1 MLKSFTINQKL
12 WLSFSFVLFGYFVLL
27 IVAFSHAF
35 SNEFLYQQ
43 IQDNLLPM
51 KRYCQ
56 NAEHAYFQ
64 QLSFYD
70 QAITHNEGSFLD
82 DARAKAVEAE
92 KSLLRLQK
100 MNVDTNTQAMIQK
113 IIKHYEIFTA
123 NAYHK
128 FKRDVSKSQS
138 IQSYQKG
145 RMSSHQD
152 MFSANFN
159 KNRII
164 IQECFQQLY
173 RALNQQ
179 ISSRMQNSQKKSHIF
194 KLVFLAV
201 SIFFAIVGYY
211 IIKRTIKKNIL
222 FPLFDIQNFL
232 KRSID
237 GRQPHDEKM
246 SFTRS
251 DEIAQTVRFI
261 NAYIDKS
268 SQLLSSVKQGEIE
281 LEQTLQEFECNSKQ
295 MLSDMEQ
302 INNTGNEIL
311 NKASELTHYIHEMN
325 KSSENVGTNII
336 GISATTEHV
345 AENMSETSESIDK
358 MTASVSYIARSTEE
372 GMNISE
378 NIMEMASQANTT
390 INSLGEAAKEI
401 GKVTGVIK
409 RIAVQT
415 NLLALNA
422 SIEASTAGEAGK
434 GFAVVANKIKQFASQ
449 SATSAEDIASR
460 IEGVQSK
467 TENAIEV
474 INNIS
479 ETIDMVSV
487 TIGFIA
493 DAVDQQN
500 RSAGKISQS
509 VQNSDSGSKQ
519 IARSISEATDIIE
532 SMSKYTLKS
541 TRGAQEMTEMI
552 QGLNDKTQSTKRFS
566 RQMATKIQELNR
578 FVEKIYH

>member
-12 WLSFSFVLFGYFVLL
+12 WLSFSFILFGYFALL
-27 IVAFSHAF
+27 VVAFSHAF
-35 SNEFLYQQ
+35 SNEFIYQH
-43 IQDNLLPM
+43 IQENLVPM
-51 KRYCQ
+51 KQHCQ

-70 QAITHNEGSFLD
+70 QAMTYNEDKFLE
-82 DARAKAVEAE
+82 DARAKAIEAE

-100 MNVDTNTQAMIQK
+100 MNVDKNTQGKIQE
-113 IIKHYEIFTA
+113 IIKYYELFTA

-128 FKRDVSKSQS
+128 FKRDVSKSNTNQS
-138 IQSYQKG
+138 RQQD
-145 RMSSHQD
+145 RLPAQQD
-152 MFSANFN
+152 MFSENFN
-159 KNRII
+159 KNRQI
-164 IQECFQQLY
+164 IQDCFQQLY

-179 ISSRMQNSQKKSHIF
+179 ITTHMQISQKQSQIF
-194 KLVFLAV
+194 KLVFLGV
-201 SIFFAIVGYY
+201 SIFFACLGYY
-211 IIKRTIKKNIL
+211 IIKTTIKKSFL
-222 FPLFDIQNFL
+222 FRLFDIQNFL
-232 KRSID
+232 KSSID

-246 SFTRS
+246 PITHS

-261 NAYIDKS
+261 NAYIDKA
-268 SQLLSSVKQGEIE
+268 SQLLKNVKQGEIE
-281 LEQTLQEFECNSKQ
+281 LERTLQEFEVNSKQ

-325 KSSENVGTNII
+325 KSSENVGSNII
-336 GISATTEHV
+336 GISTTTEHV
-345 AENMSETSESIDK
+345 AENMNETSESIDK

-378 NIMEMASQANTT
+378 NIMEMAAQANTT

-467 TENAIEV
+467 TENAIVV

-479 ETIDMVSV
+479 DTIDMVSV

-519 IARSISEATDIIE
+519 IARSISESADIIE

-552 QGLNDKTQSTKRFS
+552 QGLNDKTQTTKRFS

-578 FVEKIYH
+578 FVEKMYH

>member
-1 MLKSFTINQKL
+1 MLKSFSINQKI
-12 WLSFSFVLFGYFVLL
+12 WLSFSCVLFGYFAL
-27 IVAFSHAF
+27 IIIAFSHAF
-35 SNEFLYQQ
+35 SNEVFYMQ
-43 IQDNLLPM
+43 IQDNLVPM
-51 KRYCQ
+51 KQYCQ
-56 NAEHAYFQ
+56 NAEHAFFQ
-64 QLSFYD
+64 Q
-70 QAITHNEGSFLD
+70 ITHYNQALTYKDEKYLD
-82 DARAKAVEAE
+82 KARINAIEAE
-92 KSLLRLQK
+92 KSLLHLQK
-100 MNVDTNTQAMIQK
+100 LNVDQDTQSTIQK
-113 IIKHYEIFTA
+113 IIKHYELFTA
-123 NAYHK
+123 NAFHK
-128 FKRDVSKSQS
+128 YRRDVSNSKINHSTHHNEFDQ
-138 IQSYQKG
+138 
-145 RMSSHQD
+145 QD
-152 MFSANFN
+152 MFSENFD
-159 KNRII
+159 KNRQI
-164 IQECFQQLY
+164 IQKCFQKLY
-173 RALNQQ
+173 QALNLQ
-179 ISSRMQNSQKKSHIF
+179 ITKSMQIAQKQSQIF
-194 KLVFLAV
+194 KLIFLAV
-201 SIFFAIVGYY
+201 SIFFAFIGYY
-211 IIKRTIKKNIL
+211 FIKKTIKKSLL

-237 GRQPHDEKM
+237 DRQPHHEQM
-246 SFTRS
+246 PVMHS

-268 SQLLSSVKQGEIE
+268 SQLLSGVKKGEQE
-281 LEQTLQEFECNSKQ
+281 LEQSLKNFEKNSQK
-295 MLSDMEQ
+295 LFSDMEM

-311 NKASELTHYIHEMN
+311 HKASELTHFIHEMT
-325 KSSENVGTNII
+325 KSSQNVSTNII
-336 GISATTEHV
+336 GISSTTDHV
-345 AENMSETSESIDK
+345 ADNMNETSESIDK

-378 NIMEMASQANTT
+378 NIMEMAAQANTT

-460 IEGVQSK
+460 IEGVHSK

-479 ETIDMVSV
+479 DTIDMVSV

-509 VQNSDSGSKQ
+509 VQNSDTGSKQ
-519 IARSISEATDIIE
+519 IARAISEAADITE
-532 SMSKYTLKS
+532 SMSKYTLNS
-541 TRGAQEMTEMI
+541 TRGAQEMIEMI
-552 QGLNDKTQSTKRFS
+552 QKLNDQTQKTKRFS
-566 RQMATKIQELNR
+566 RQMSTKIQELNR
-578 FVEKIYH
+578 FVEKMYH

>member
-1 MLKSFTINQKL
+1 MLKSFSINQKI
-12 WLSFSFVLFGYFVLL
+12 WLVFSCVLFGYFILL

-35 SNEFLYQQ
+35 SNEFIYKQ
-43 IQDNLLPM
+43 IQDNMLPM
-51 KRYCQ
+51 KQYCQ
-56 NAEHAYFQ
+56 NAELAYFQ
-64 QLSFYD
+64 QLSYYNR
-70 QAITHNEGSFLD
+70 ALTHQEEKFLN
-82 DARAKAVEAE
+82 DARKKAIEAE
-92 KSLLRLQK
+92 KALLRLQK
-100 MNVDTNTQAMIQK
+100 MNVDPETQKTIQK
-113 IIKHYEIFTA
+113 VIKHYEIFTA

-128 FKRDVSKSQS
+128 FKRDVTHSKTKTTSHKIAQS
-138 IQSYQKG
+138 DQ
-145 RMSSHQD
+145 QD
-152 MFSANFN
+152 MFSENFD
-159 KNRII
+159 KSKQII
-164 IQECFQQLY
+164 HTCFQKLY
-173 RALNQQ
+173 LAFNQQ
-179 ISSRMQNSQKKSHIF
+179 ISNSIRNAQKQSQSF
-194 KLVFLAV
+194 KLIFMVF
-201 SIFFAIVGYY
+201 SIFFAYMGYY
-211 IIKRTIKKNIL
+211 FMKQTIKKNFL
-222 FPLFDIQNFL
+222 FRLFDIQNFL

-237 GRQPHDEKM
+237 GRQPHDEKIPI
-246 SFTRS
+246 FHS

-261 NAYIDKS
+261 NAYIDKA
-268 SQLLSSVKQGEIE
+268 SQLLTNVRQGELE
-281 LEQTLQEFECNSKQ
+281 LEQTLKEYEENSQQ

-302 INNTGNEIL
+302 INNSGNEIL
-311 NKASELTHYIHEMN
+311 NKASELTHFIHEMT
-325 KSSENVGTNII
+325 KTSENVSSNIM
-336 GISATTEHV
+336 GISTTTEQV
-345 AENMSETSESIDK
+345 ADNMNETSESIDK

-378 NIMEMASQANTT
+378 NIMEMASHANTT

-460 IEGVQSK
+460 IEGVHTK

-479 ETIDMVSV
+479 DTIDMVSV

-509 VQNSDSGSKQ
+509 VQNSDSGSKH
-519 IARSISEATDIIE
+519 IARTISEVSDISE

-541 TRGAQEMTEMI
+541 TRGAQEMTELI
-552 QGLNDKTQSTKRFS
+552 QGLNEKTQSTKRFS

-578 FVEKIYH
+578 FVEKMYH

>member
-1 MLKSFTINQKL
+1 MLKSFTINQKF
-12 WLSFSFVLFGYFVLL
+12 WLSFSFIISGYFALL

-35 SNEFLYQQ
+35 SNEFIYQY
-43 IQDNLLPM
+43 IQDNLVPM
-51 KRYCQ
+51 KQHCQ
-56 NAEHAYFQ
+56 NAEHAFFQ

-70 QAITHNEGSFLD
+70 QALTYNEDKFLD
-82 DARAKAVEAE
+82 NARTKAIVAE

-100 MNVDTNTQAMIQK
+100 MNVDQNMQGTIQE
-113 IIKHYEIFTA
+113 IIKHYEMFTA

-128 FKRDVSKSQS
+128 FKRDVSKPKTKQ
-138 IQSYQKG
+138 
-145 RMSSHQD
+145 SSHKNRFDDQD
-152 MFSANFN
+152 MFSENFD
-159 KNRII
+159 KNRQI
-164 IQECFQQLY
+164 IQDCFKQLY

-179 ISSRMQNSQKKSHIF
+179 MAELMQTSQKKSHIF
-194 KLVFLAV
+194 KLLFLAV
-201 SIFFAIVGYY
+201 SIFFACVGYY
-211 IIKRTIKKNIL
+211 FIKTTIKKGFL
-222 FPLFDIQNFL
+222 FRLFDIQNFL
-232 KRSID
+232 KKSID
-237 GRQPHDEKM
+237 SRQPHDEQM
-246 SFTRS
+246 PITHS

-261 NAYIDKS
+261 NAYIEKS
-268 SQLLSSVKQGEIE
+268 SQLLSNVKQGEIE
-281 LEQTLQEFECNSKQ
+281 LERTLQEFEVNSKQ

-311 NKASELTHYIHEMN
+311 NKASELNHYIHEMN
-325 KSSENVGTNII
+325 KFSENVGTNII

-345 AENMSETSESIDK
+345 AENMNETSESIDK
-358 MTASVSYIARSTEE
+358 MTASVGYIARSTEE

-378 NIMEMASQANTT
+378 NIMEMAAQANTT

-460 IEGVQSK
+460 IEGVHSK

-479 ETIDMVSV
+479 DTIDMVSV

-519 IARSISEATDIIE
+519 IARSISEAADIIE
-532 SMSKYTLKS
+532 SLSKYTLKS
-541 TRGAQEMTEMI
+541 TSGAQDMTSMI

-578 FVEKIYH
+578 FVEKMYH

>member
-1 MLKSFTINQKL
+1 MLKSFTINQKM
-12 WLSFSFVLFGYFVLL
+12 WLTFSFVLFGYFALI
-27 IVAFSHAF
+27 IVAFSHTF
-35 SNEFLYQQ
+35 SNEFIYYQ
-43 IQDNLLPM
+43 IQDNMLPM
-51 KRYCQ
+51 KEYCQ
-56 NAEHAYFQ
+56 NAEHAFFQ
-64 QLSFYD
+64 QLSYYNKALTFKD
-70 QAITHNEGSFLD
+70 GELLEK
-82 DARAKAVEAE
+82 ARKISIEAE

-100 MNVDTNTQAMIQK
+100 MNVDPDTQNTIQK

-128 FKRDVSKSQS
+128 FKREVSGTQKSQFHH
-138 IQSYQKG
+138 QKITDQ
-145 RMSSHQD
+145 QD
-152 MFSANFN
+152 IFSENFYKN
-159 KNRII
+159 KQV
-164 IQECFQQLY
+164 IQESFKELYQAFNQQLAASVNKTQ
-173 RALNQQ
+173 RQ
-179 ISSRMQNSQKKSHIF
+179 SQTFKIIF
-194 KLVFLAV
+194 LGV
-201 SIFFAIVGYY
+201 SLFFAAMGYY
-211 IIKRTIKKNIL
+211 FLKQTIRKSFL
-222 FPLFDIQNFL
+222 FRLFDIQNFL

-237 GRQPHDEKM
+237 GRQPHDEQIPIVH
-246 SFTRS
+246 S

-261 NAYIDKS
+261 NAYIDKMA
-268 SQLLSSVKQGEIE
+268 QLLSSVKKGEQE
-281 LEQTLQEFECNSKQ
+281 LVLSLKEYETNAQQ

-302 INNTGNEIL
+302 INNNGNEIL
-311 NKASELTHYIHEMN
+311 NKASELSHYIHEMT
-325 KSSENVGTNII
+325 KSSENVNTNIM
-336 GISATTEHV
+336 GVTTTTEQV
-345 AENMSETSESIDK
+345 ADNMNETSESIDK

-378 NIMEMASQANTT
+378 NIMEMAAQANTT

-479 ETIDMVSV
+479 DTIDMVSV

-509 VQNSDSGSKQ
+509 VQNSDSGSKH
-519 IARSISEATDIIE
+519 IARSISEAGDIVE

-541 TRGAQEMTEMI
+541 TQGAQEMTELI
-552 QGLNDKTQSTKRFS
+552 QSLNDKTQSTKRFS

-578 FVEKIYH
+578 FVEKMYS